1 MAKELI
7 KGNIAFAEAALRAGL
22 QSYFGYPITPQTE
35 ALEWLSGRMPE
46 LGRAF
51 VQAESELG
59 AINMVYG
66 AACTGTRTMTSS
78 SSPGISLMQEGISYI
93 AGSEVPVV
101 IVNVMRGGP
110 GLGNIAP
117 AQSDY
122 HQAVHGGGHGDYPR
136 IVLAPSNIQ
145 ELIDITYESFDIAE
159 RYRCV
164 VFIVL
169 DGSMGQM
176 MEPAE
181 LPPFRELKKDKP
193 DWAVVGAKGRKPY
206 LICSLNIGAE
216 DHEIVNMRLWNRWNQ
231 MRKNEVRFKEY
242 YLDDAEYVVVGFGTS
257 GRIALSAVREAREKG
272 LKVGLFRPI
281 SLSPY
286 PEEELEALA
295 AKVKGMLV
303 VEMSMG
309 QMLDDV
315 LRITR
320 GKCPVKF
327 YGRAGGPVP
336 MPEEIFE
343 QIEVMVDNGIP
354 TDVHPRDVWYQE
366 LVETLGLKFEE

>member
-22 QSYFGYPITPQTE
+22 QAYFGYPITPQTE

-101 IVNVMRGGP
+101 MINVMRGGP

-122 HQAVHGGGHGDYPR
+122 HQSVHGGGHGDYPR

-159 RYRCV
+159 KYRCIV
-164 VFIVL
+164 LIVL
-169 DGSMGQM
+169 DGSIGQM

-181 LPPFRELKKDKP
+181 MPPFRELKTEKP
-193 DWAVVGAKGRKPY
+193 DWAVVGAKGRKPN

-216 DHEIVNMRLWNRWNQ
+216 DHEIVNMRLWNTWNKIRQ
-231 MRKNEVRFKEY
+231 NEVRFEEY
-242 YLDDAEYVVVGFGTS
+242 YLDDAEYVVVGFGTA

-272 LKVGLFRPI
+272 IKVGLFRPV

-286 PEEELEALA
+286 PEKELAALA
-295 AKVKGMLV
+295 EKTKGMLV
-303 VEMSMG
+303 VEMNMG

-315 LRITR
+315 IGITKD
-320 GKCPVKF
+320 KCPVKF

-336 MPEEIFE
+336 MPEEILE
-343 QIEVMVDNGIP
+343 QIENMVNDGIP
-354 TDVHPRDVWYQE
+354 SDVHPRDVWYDE
-366 LVETLGLKFEE
+366 LVETLGLEFED

>member
-22 QSYFGYPITPQTE
+22 QAYFGYPITPQTE

-122 HQAVHGGGHGDYPR
+122 TQAVHGGGHGDYPR
-136 IVLAPSNIQ
+136 IVLAPANIQ

-181 LPPFRELKKDKP
+181 LPPFRELKTDVP
-193 DWAVVGAKGRKPY
+193 DWAIVGAKGRKPN

-216 DHEIVNMRLWNRWNQ
+216 EHEIVNMKLFNTWNKI
-231 MRKNEVRFKEY
+231 RKNEVRYKEY
-242 YLDDAEYVVVGFGTS
+242 YMDDAEYVIIAYGTS
-257 GRIALSAVREAREKG
+257 GRIALSAVREARAKG
-272 LKVGLFRPI
+272 IKIGLFRPI
-281 SLSPY
+281 SLSPF
-286 PEEELEALA
+286 PEAKLESLSKDA
-295 AKVKGMLV
+295 KGMMV
-303 VEMSMG
+303 VEMSTG
-309 QMLDDV
+309 QLLDDV
-315 LRITR
+315 LRIT
-320 GKCPVKF
+320 KDQCPIHF

-336 MPEEIFE
+336 LPEDILK
-343 QIEVMVDNGIP
+343 QIDLMVDEGIP
-354 TDVHPRDVWYQE
+354 TDIHPRDLWFKR
-366 LVETLGLKFEE
+366 LSVELGLTYES